1 MTRFILDSGNPDEY
15 QTALELFT
23 TNDQVLWGSTTNPSL
38 IAKKLSET
46 GSKLTIEEAFS
57 LQKEIVTK
65 ILKIV
70 PGAVSAEV
78 YADAKTT
85 AQEMIEQG
93 REISEWNERIVIKLP
108 TTKEGFIARAQLRKE
123 HIVINNTLVFSQQQ
137 IYAICLQE
145 HLLQREYHVKG
156 KWPCFI
162 SPFLGRLDDRG
173 EDGSVLVRNGMELKK
188 HFPEELWMLS
198 ASIRSVSHL
207 KACIELGSELI
218 TAPLKVYTAWLEG
231 TTQPQKDQSLSSPK
245 LWEVPPHI
253 KAIESLDEFNN
264 AIETGTL
271 DITHDLTEKGIE
283 KFTEDW
289 KALLK

>member
-15 QTALELFT
+15 QSALELFT

-38 IAKKLSET
+38 IARKLSET
-46 GSKLTIEEAFS
+46 GNKLTREEAFS
-57 LQKEIVTK
+57 LQKEIVTQ

-78 YADAKTT
+78 YADGKTS

-93 REISEWNERIVIKLP
+93 REISQWNERVVIKLP

-145 HLLQREYHVKG
+145 HLLQKEYQVKG

-173 EDGSVLVRNGMELKK
+173 EDGSTLVRNGMELKK

-198 ASIRSVSHL
+198 ASIRSVSHI
-207 KACIELGSELI
+207 KTCIELGSELI
-218 TAPLKVYTAWLEG
+218 TAPLKVYAEWLEG
-231 TTQPQKDQSLSSPK
+231 TTKTQKGQTLSSPK
-245 LWEVPPHI
+245 LWEVPAHI
-253 KAIESLDEFNN
+253 KAIQTLDEFED
-264 AIETGTL
+264 AIKTGTL